1 MMDTRQIIH
10 IFGSIPVPPLKS
22 ITLYGVFEA
31 WKYIVNM
38 RFNQKGQ
45 DKDLA
50 TLNLL
55 LPACQINFLLVS
67 HEKGDTDLVLTCYVL
82 IENKIVESCHSWFL

>member
-55 LPACQINFLLVS
+55 LLVS